1 MKITVIAKTKKK
13 ENKVVK
19 VDETTYKVYVKEA
32 PEQGK
37 ANMAIIKLLAEHF
50 KVSKERVQLLI
61 GQTSKQKIYSII

>member
-13 ENKVVK
+13 EYKVVK

-32 PEQGK
+32 SEQGK